1 MFDFSILQAADP
13 EVAAAVTAEL
23 ARQRDKIELIASENF
38 TSRAVM
44 AAQGSVLTN
53 KYAEGYPGKRY
64 YGGCECVD
72 VAEELARERA
82 KKLFGAK
89 FANVQPHSGAQAN
102 ICLLYTSR
110 CV

>member
-53 KYAEGYPGKRY
+53 KYAEGYPGKA
-64 YGGCECVD
+64 VS
-72 VAEELARERA
+72 VLMLL
-82 KKLFGAK
+82 KSWH
-89 FANVQPHSGAQAN
+89 ANVRKSCLALNLLMFNLIVARRLIWQP
-102 ICLLYTSR
+102 ILLY
-110 CV
+110 